1 MPLNVTAR
9 QILDEAR
16 TQDARFFSLT
26 VPEGALLLTLN
37 TTQRNLL
44 LQYGSSVE
52 GLLDQSVQVAA
63 VVSGGLVGI
72 DPTTGLPYYITTQGS
87 GYPVLNAGTVSV
99 PLPYYDFTQQ
109 PISLDPFGVS
119 GGTPGFP
126 LPTDLIKLIH
136 IVAAFLD
143 GRTTDVALIPERS
156 RHHTNTHDLTV
167 FLNGNRLVPVRCDP
181 ANNTG
186 VYHDWWNSV
195 ASITTSYIG
204 MTTLSAL
211 DTVMTIPVVLHAA
224 LVAAAAALL
233 ARTCPECTPAD
244 RAFYASFAT
253 STGQAMAMAGIDLLG
268 DVVQS
273 SVIVRDY

>member
-1 MPLNVTAR
+1 MPLNVSAR
-9 QILDEAR
+9 QILEEAR
-16 TQDARFFSLT
+16 TQDARFFSLN
-26 VPEGALLLTLN
+26 VPDGALLLTLN

-72 DPTTGLPYYITTQGS
+72 DPATGLPYYITTQGS
-87 GYPVLNAGTVSV
+87 GYAVQNAGTVSV
-99 PLPYYDFTQQ
+99 PLPYFDFSQ
-109 PISLDPFGVS
+109 PAISLDPFGQS

-167 FLNGNRLVPVRCDP
+167 FLNGNRLIPVRGEP
-181 ANNTG
+181 ANASG
-186 VYHDWWNSV
+186 IYHDWWNSV
-195 ASITTSYIG
+195 TAITTSYIG
-204 MTTLSAL
+204 MTTLSDL
-211 DTVMTIPVVLHAA
+211 TTVLTIPVVLHAA
-224 LVAAAAALL
+224 LVAAVAALL
-233 ARTCPECTPAD
+233 ARTCPECTLAE
-244 RAFYASFAT
+244 RTFYASLAS